1 MVINP
6 PKKTKSERAENQK
19 HPSAAQLRVRRFFGS
34 LWVELA
40 VGGLI
45 VSSVALTL
53 LEMGIETNINYQ
65 SNIPTEL
72 QKIWLFWLLR
82 INDFITLLFVIE
94 LSARFYAASSKA
106 NFFRE
111 FWIDIIATVPLFRV
125 LRSARALRLLRLV
138 RIVRLIGVFTRLSQR
153 YPFIFRRGSI
163 DFLIVCGM
171 LVIAVLFGTV
181 AVMHFESAAAAKSAE
196 VIPAEE
202 QFSLE
207 NSFWFSVYTLFA
219 GEPTPI
225 IPRTIAGRI
234 VAVFVM
240 FMGLTMF
247 AIFAGTVSAF
257 MVDRIQVEGR
267 VIDWDEVFDHVIIC
281 GWTSKTEIIIREYR
295 ANKVYDQT
303 PIVIIAEHDGDGG
316 RISTE
321 LRENVIFIN
330 DDFTRVSALERAR
343 IHEAH
348 TCIILADTS
357 GGRTE
362 QDADARTILAAL
374 TVEKIS
380 PRVQTSAE
388 LLHRTYGSHL
398 DLGQVNSYVV
408 SGEYGAYML
417 AQEAMDRGSMGV
429 IDELLTCQ
437 RGNEFYRYDILD
449 RWVGKTFDELLDTLR
464 KQYHAILVGVHPADG
479 DEVIVNPHNYTFRTG
494 DQIVAISEEQLELK

>member
-6 PKKTKSERAENQK
+6 PKSELEVRPEPQK
-19 HPSAAQLRVRRFFGS
+19 HPSQFQLRVRRFFAS
-34 LWVELA
+34 VWVELF

-45 VSSVALTL
+45 VSSVGFTL

-65 SNIPTEL
+65 SKIPTTT
-72 QKIWLFWLLR
+72 QQMWLSWLR
-82 INDFITLLFVIE
+82 WINDFITVLFVVE
-94 LSARFYAASSKA
+94 LSLRFYAASSKSQ
-106 NFFRE
+106 FFRE
-111 FWIDIIATVPLFRV
+111 FWVDIIATVPLFRV

-138 RIVRLIGVFTRLSQR
+138 RIIRLVGVFTRLSHR

-171 LVIAVLFGTV
+171 LIIAVLFGTV
-181 AVMHFESAAAAKSAE
+181 AVMHFESEAAARSEE
-196 VIPAEE
+196 VIPADE

-207 NSFWFSVYTLFA
+207 NSFWFAVYTLFA

-225 IPRTIAGRI
+225 VPRTIAGRI

-267 VIDWDEVFDHVIIC
+267 VVDWDEVFDHVIIC

-295 ANKVYDQT
+295 ANKFYKQT
-303 PIVIIAEHDGDGG
+303 PIVIIAEQDGDGA
-316 RISTE
+316 RISNDI
-321 LRENVIFIN
+321 RENVIFLN
-330 DDFTRVSALERAR
+330 DDFTRVSALERAK
-343 IHEAH
+343 IHEAN

-388 LLHRTYGSHL
+388 LLHRTYGTHL

-437 RGNEFYRYDILD
+437 RGNEFYRYTILKE
-449 RWVGKTFDELLDTLR
+449 WIGMTFDELLDTLR
-464 KQYHAILVGVHPADG
+464 KDYQAILVGVHPI
-479 DEVIVNPHNYTFRTG
+479 DEEQVIVNPPEYTFQEG
-494 DQIVAISEEQLELK
+494 DQIVAISEELLELK